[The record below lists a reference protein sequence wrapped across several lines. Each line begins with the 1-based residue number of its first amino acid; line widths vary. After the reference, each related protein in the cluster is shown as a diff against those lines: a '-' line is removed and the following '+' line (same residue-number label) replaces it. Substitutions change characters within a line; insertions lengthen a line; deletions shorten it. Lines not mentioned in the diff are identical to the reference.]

1 MYSYLSDSSLDEINK
16 RLDWHSGITLPDGRL
31 LGSLTR
37 SKRKEPE
44 SIPDYRVKRLNDILS
59 LQGKKV
65 LEVGCF
71 EGAHTLSFL
80 EYTDD
85 VTAIDVRPS
94 NVINTLT
101 RLSVMGKKANVFVAN
116 VEELDKKL
124 NHYDLLF
131 HCGVLYH
138 LVDPVRHLKRLE
150 GMADYILL
158 DTHIASPEQTTK
170 AEVIDG
176 NSYDVMKYTEG
187 SWADPFSGKDSYASW
202 LTEESLIKAIENAGY
217 KVEQN
222 WETRQERNGSRICWL
237 LKSRMIS

>member
-1 MYSYLSDSSLDEINK
+1 MYNYLSDSSLDEINE

-37 SKRKEPE
+37 SKRREPE
-44 SIPDYRVKRLNDILS
+44 AIPDYRVKRLDETLT
-59 LQGKKV
+59 LEGKSV

-85 VTAIDVRPS
+85 ITAIDVRPS

-116 VEELDKKL
+116 VEDLDKEL
-124 NHYDLLF
+124 NQFDLLF

-138 LVDPVRHLKRLE
+138 LVDPVRHLKKLE
-150 GMADYILL
+150 GMAEYILL
-158 DTHIASPEQTTK
+158 DTHIASPEQTTE

-176 NSYDVMKYTEG
+176 ESYDVMRYSEG

-217 KVEQN
+217 KVEDN
-222 WETRQERNGSRICWL
+222 WETRKERNGLRVCWL
-237 LKSRMIS
+237 LKKL